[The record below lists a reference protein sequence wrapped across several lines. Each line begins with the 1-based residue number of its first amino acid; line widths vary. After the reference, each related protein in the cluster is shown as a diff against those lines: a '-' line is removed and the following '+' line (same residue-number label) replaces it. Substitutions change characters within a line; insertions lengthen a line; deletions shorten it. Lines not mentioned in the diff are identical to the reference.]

1 MKIQSYEQMGAEELD
16 IIREIA
22 SIGTGYAATS
32 LANMLGR
39 EVRMTIPEIN
49 LLGYTESIDK
59 MGDPEEGVA
68 AVLTQMSGD
77 IEGIMLFLLRLDFI
91 NEVLSKMLGQT
102 VECYEE
108 LSEMEISVL
117 TEVGN
122 IIISSYANAISQLAG
137 IRIKLSVPGVSVNM
151 LGGILSVPMVEF
163 GYVTDKLL
171 LIDGQL
177 LVDQKRLNSMILMMP
192 EIESLNVLMQKL
204 GAVYERGN

>member
-1 MKIQSYEQMGAEELD
+1 MKIQSYEEMGAEELD

-68 AVLTQMSGD
+68 AVLSQMSGD

-177 LVDQKRLNSMILMMP
+177 LVDQKRLNSTILMMP

>member
-1 MKIQSYEQMGAEELD
+1 MKIESYEEMGAAELD
-16 IIREIA
+16 IIRELA
-22 SIGTGYAATS
+22 CIGTGYAATS

-102 VECYEE
+102 VERYEE
-108 LSEMEISVL
+108 LSEMEMSVL
-117 TEVGN
+117 TELGN

-163 GYVTDKLL
+163 GYITDKLL

-177 LVDQKRLNSMILMMP
+177 LVDQKRLNSTILMMP

>member
-1 MKIQSYEQMGAEELD
+1 MKIESYEEMGAAELD

-102 VECYEE
+102 VERYEE
-108 LSEMEISVL
+108 LSEMEMSVL
-117 TEVGN
+117 TELGN
-122 IIISSYANAISQLAG
+122 IIISS
-137 IRIKLSVPGVSVNM
+137 
-151 LGGILSVPMVEF
+151 
-163 GYVTDKLL
+163 
-171 LIDGQL
+171 
-177 LVDQKRLNSMILMMP
+177 
-192 EIESLNVLMQKL
+192 
-204 GAVYERGN
+204 

>member
-1 MKIQSYEQMGAEELD
+1 MKIESYEEMGAAELD

-39 EVRMTIPEIN
+39 EVRMTIPEIS
-49 LLGYTESIDK
+49 LLGYTECIDK
-59 MGDPEEGVA
+59 RGEPEEGVA

-102 VECYEE
+102 VERYEE
-108 LSEMEISVL
+108 LSEMEMSVL
-117 TEVGN
+117 TELGN

-163 GYVTDKLL
+163 GYITDKLL

-177 LVDQKRLNSMILMMP
+177 LVDQKRLNSTILMMP